1 MTNESEPATHRPPSA
16 TLTLIMAV
24 ATGIVVAN
32 LYYLQPLLH
41 QMTSDFRVSPARA
54 SLLIMFVQVGY
65 AVGLAFVVPLG
76 DLFARRVLI
85 VAIFLLS
92 AVMMATGAMLT
103 SFSALCALTVAIGV
117 TSVAG
122 QVIVPFAADLA
133 EARQRGRVIA
143 RVMSGLLFGI
153 LLSRTVSGVLA
164 QAIGWRGVYWS
175 AAGLLTASAVVLVVT
190 LPDEP
195 ARPRLRYRD
204 LVVGSFSLLVTEVP
218 LRRRAWFGALVFA
231 AFSVLWTTL
240 SFLLA
245 GAPFHYSNAVIGL
258 FGLFGV
264 AGVAAANLAGHNA
277 DRERTSQSTIGAAF
291 ALTISFAMLWFGR
304 HSLWIL
310 ATGVMLLDAG
320 MNTMQISNQ
329 SIIYSLLPEA
339 RSRVNSAYMVCC
351 FAGASLGS
359 FGAGQLYASYAW
371 AGVCWLGAALGAVL
385 VVLAFAW
392 RSPVVA

>member
-1 MTNESEPATHRPPSA
+1 MTTTTDPATGHPLSA
-16 TLTLIMAV
+16 TLTAIMAV

-54 SLLIMFVQVGY
+54 SLLIMFVQIGY

-76 DLFARRVLI
+76 DLFARRVL
-85 VAIFLLS
+85 VVSIFVLS
-92 AVMMATGAMLT
+92 AAMMALGAVLT
-103 SFSALCALTVAIGV
+103 SFSGLAALTIVIGV

-122 QVIVPFAADLA
+122 QVILPFAADLA
-133 EARQRGRVIA
+133 DPRQRGRVIA

-164 QAIGWRGVYWS
+164 QAVGWRGVYWS
-175 AAGLLTASAVVLVVT
+175 AAGLLLMTALVLLIA

-195 ARPRLRYRD
+195 ARDKLRYRD
-204 LVVGSFSLLVTEVP
+204 LVVGSFALLVTEAS

-231 AFSVLWTTL
+231 SFSVLWTTL
-240 SFLLA
+240 SFLLSS
-245 GAPFHYSNAVIGL
+245 APFHYSNAVIGL

-264 AGVAAANLAGHNA
+264 AGVAAANVAGHNA
-277 DRERTSQSTIGAAF
+277 DRERTSQSTIAAAL
-291 ALTISFAMLWFGR
+291 ALTISFAILWFGR
-304 HSLWIL
+304 HSFWTL
-310 ATGVMLLDAG
+310 ALGVIMLDAG

-339 RSRVNSAYMVCC
+339 RSRINSAYMVCC
-351 FAGASLGS
+351 FTGASLGS
-359 FGAGQLYASYAW
+359 YGAGQLYASYAW
-371 AGVCWLGAALGAVL
+371 AGVCWLGGALGVVL
-385 VVLAFAW
+385 VVLALAW
-392 RSPVVA
+392 RSPVAA

>member
-54 SLLIMFVQVGY
+54 SMLIMFVQVGY

-329 SIIYSLLPEA
+329 SIIYSLLPDA

>member
-1 MTNESEPATHRPPSA
+1 MTNESEPATHQPLSA

-54 SLLIMFVQVGY
+54 SMLIMFVQVGY

-329 SIIYSLLPEA
+329 SIIYSLLPDA

>member
-1 MTNESEPATHRPPSA
+1 MTNESEPATHQPLSA